1 MYLHRT
7 ICCTILNFFI
17 GREICPN
24 PEETWRLKPHRN
36 VFRSFVHFQQL
47 EDELDSK
54 ATAITNLTR
63 QVSTL
68 ESERRELHENIYDA
82 ETALKT
88 AAQDRHTLSNYVETL
103 TNTFNKVCH
112 GRGQSINGR
121 RVGAFPTTLHV
132 DMLVSICSKTVCN
145 L

>member
-1 MYLHRT
+1 M
-7 ICCTILNFFI
+7 
-17 GREICPN
+17 
-24 PEETWRLKPHRN
+24 
-36 VFRSFVHFQQL
+36 HFQQL

-68 ESERRELHENIYDA
+68 ESERRQLHENIYDA

-132 DMLVSICSKTVCN
+132 DMFFNIPGQYMLKNSLQPLKRTFFCCVLFKIELKASC
-145 L
+145 